1 MTITASPAWAAIDAH
16 RQSFGKIRLRDLF
29 ASDPQRVDSL
39 SLSFDD
45 IFYDFSKQRLTSETL
60 GLLAALAKEAQLAN
74 RMERMFAGEHINT
87 SEDRSVLHVALRRSA
102 GPFPSRQF
110 DVMPEV
116 VETKRRMAEFAERLR
131 EGKCLGHK
139 GAPIRTVVNIGIGGS
154 DLGPKMMAYALRSVS
169 HPALVV
175 HYVSNLDGAQLA
187 PLLQTLD
194 PRTTLFIVVS
204 KTFTTQETMLNA
216 NTAREWLR
224 ANLGEELTIENHF
237 AAVSSKPG
245 RAVEFGVPRELVF
258 PIWDWVGGRYSLW
271 SAVGLALMIAIG
283 PHAFDEMLHGA
294 ERMDEHFRTTPF
306 ARNLPVVMALIGLWN
321 TNFLGASTNAVLPYN
336 ESLKY
341 FPSFLQQLEM
351 ESNGKSVSL
360 GGEAMDCATSPI
372 VWGELGNN
380 GQHAFFQLL
389 HQGGRLVPCDFIAAV
404 RSDYP
409 LPGHQEALLANC
421 FAQSAALAFGRTES
435 EVLASMEKE
444 AISPQEI
451 AELLPHR
458 VFAGNQPSSTLLL
471 ASLNPG
477 SLGSLIALY
486 EHKVF
491 VQGAIW
497 GINSFDQWGV
507 ELGKA
512 VANRILPAFHD
523 PERAKTLDASTQ
535 GLLSYCRKYSL

>member
-1 MTITASPAWAAIDAH
+1 MTITASPAWVAIDAH
-16 RQSFGKIRLRDLF
+16 RDAISKTHLRDLF
-29 ASDPQRVDSL
+29 AADPKRVESL
-39 SLSFDD
+39 TLSFDGM
-45 IFYDFSKQRLTSETL
+45 FYDFSKQRVTTETMD
-60 GLLAALAKEAQLAN
+60 LLVSLAKEALVPEWT
-74 RMERMFAGEHINT
+74 ERMFAGERINI
-87 SEDRSVLHVALRRSA
+87 SEGRSVLHTALRRSA
-102 GPFPSRQF
+102 GPFPGKEF

-116 VETKRRMAEFAERLR
+116 IETRRRMADFAERLR
-131 EGKCLGHK
+131 SGKCFGHK
-139 GAPIRTVVNIGIGGS
+139 EMPIRDVVNIGIGGS
-154 DLGPKMMAYALRSVS
+154 DLGPKMMNQALRAMS
-169 HPALVV
+169 HPALNV
-175 HYVSNLDGAQLA
+175 HYVSNLDGAQMA

-204 KTFTTQETMLNA
+204 KTFTTQETMFNA
-216 NTAREWLR
+216 NTARNWLR
-224 ANLGEELTIENHF
+224 ANLGDELVVENHF
-237 AAVSSKPG
+237 AAVSSKPE

-283 PHAFDEMLHGA
+283 PHAFEEMLRGA

-306 ARNLPVVMALIGLWN
+306 EKNLPVVMALLGIWN
-321 TNFLGASTNAVLPYN
+321 TNFLGASSISVLPYN

-351 ESNGKSVSL
+351 ESNGKTVTADGKPL
-360 GGEAMDCATSPI
+360 DYATCPI

-389 HQGGRLVPCDFIAAV
+389 HQGGRLIPCDFIASA

-421 FAQSAALAFGRTES
+421 FAQSAALAFGRDED
-435 EVLASMEKE
+435 EVRASMEKE
-444 AISPQEI
+444 SVSPQQI
-451 AELLPHR
+451 ADLLPHR

-471 ASLNPG
+471 SSLNPAT
-477 SLGSLIALY
+477 LGALVTLY

-497 GINSFDQWGV
+497 GINLFDQWGV

-512 VANRILPAFHD
+512 VASRILPAIHD
-523 PERAKTLDASTQ
+523 QSLANTLDASTQ
-535 GLLSYCRKYSL
+535 GLISFSCKHL